1 MYFCCSK
8 FMQTQ
13 ITKQI
18 KQLFL
23 KELRVEFKNKYA
35 FWSLLLMLVISVFII
50 YTIQK
55 QASNQVWHSLFY
67 VILILGV
74 VQNITRSFLAE
85 QKGTLLY
92 YRFLVE
98 AKALI
103 ISKILYQYFVNALFL
118 VILFVL
124 MNFWLPQSIPHLIPY
139 FFTAFLFMLCCST
152 VFTFNSALSYG
163 AKNSSMVAL
172 VLSMPLLIPS
182 LLVCLKAASKFLVSL
197 PNPDFYQDWLVLVL
211 LLLIQ
216 LVLSVTLFNYIWKD

>member
-1 MYFCCSK
+1 
-8 FMQTQ
+8 MQTQ

-85 QKGTLLY
+85 
-92 YRFLVE
+92 
-98 AKALI
+98 
-103 ISKILYQYFVNALFL
+103 
-118 VILFVL
+118 
-124 MNFWLPQSIPHLIPY
+124 H
-139 FFTAFLFMLCCST
+139 
-152 VFTFNSALSYG
+152 
-163 AKNSSMVAL
+163 
-172 VLSMPLLIPS
+172 
-182 LLVCLKAASKFLVSL
+182 
-197 PNPDFYQDWLVLVL
+197 
-211 LLLIQ
+211 
-216 LVLSVTLFNYIWKD
+216 

>member
-1 MYFCCSK
+1 
-8 FMQTQ
+8 
-13 ITKQI
+13 
-18 KQLFL
+18 
-23 KELRVEFKNKYA
+23 
-35 FWSLLLMLVISVFII
+35 
-50 YTIQK
+50 
-55 QASNQVWHSLFY
+55 
-67 VILILGV
+67 
-74 VQNITRSFLAE
+74 LAE
-85 QKGTLLY
+85 QRGALLY

-118 VILFVL
+118 IILFVL
-124 MNFWLPQSIPHLIPY
+124 MNFWLPQSIPHIIPY

-152 VFTFNSALSYG
+152 VFTFNSALAYG

>member
-55 QASNQVWHSLFY
+55 QASNLVWHSLFY
-67 VILILGV
+67 VVLILGV
-74 VQNITRSFLAE
+74 VQNITRSFLGE

-92 YRFLVE
+92 YRFLVD

-103 ISKILYQYFVNALFL
+103 ISKILYQYFINLIFLF
-118 VILFVL
+118 VLFVL
-124 MNFWLPQSIPHLIPY
+124 MNFWLPQTIPHLGQY
-139 FFTAFLFMLCCST
+139 FFTAFIFMMCCST

-163 AKNSSMVAL
+163 AKNSSLVAL

-182 LLVCLKAASKFLVSL
+182 LLVCLKAASKSL
-197 PNPDFYQDWLVLVL
+197 ILLPHPNFYQDWLVLVL
-211 LLLIQ
+211 LLVIQ
-216 LVLSVTLFNYIWKD
+216 LVLSITLFNYIWKE

>member
-55 QASNQVWHSLFY
+55 HASNLVWHSLFY
-67 VILILGV
+67 VVLILGV
-74 VQNITRSFLAE
+74 VQNITRSFLGE

-92 YRFLVE
+92 YRFLVD

-103 ISKILYQYFVNALFL
+103 ISKILYQYFINFIFL
-118 VILFVL
+118 VVLFIL
-124 MNFWLPQSIPHLIPY
+124 MNFWLPQTIPHLGQY
-139 FFTAFLFMLCCST
+139 FFTAFLFMMCCST

-163 AKNSSMVAL
+163 VKNSSLVAL

-197 PNPDFYQDWLVLVL
+197 PHTNFYQDWLVLVL
-211 LLLIQ
+211 LIVIQ
-216 LVLSVTLFNYIWKD
+216 LVLSITLFNYIWKE